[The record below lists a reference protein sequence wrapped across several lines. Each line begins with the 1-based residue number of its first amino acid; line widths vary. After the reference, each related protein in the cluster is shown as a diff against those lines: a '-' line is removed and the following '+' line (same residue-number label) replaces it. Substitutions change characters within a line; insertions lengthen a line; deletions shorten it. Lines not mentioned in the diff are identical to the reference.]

1 MELEING
8 SLWIN
13 SVKYEYVDGI
23 IIDKDD
29 VNVVKDEQII
39 GSVARENIETMIEQN
54 YELGI
59 MTNLLENMMHIIDIA
74 NPDDDGSAE
83 EHWY

>member
-13 SVKYEYVDGI
+13 SVKYEYVDSI

-39 GSVARENIETMIEQN
+39 GSVEREKIESIIE
-54 YELGI
+54 
-59 MTNLLENMMHIIDIA
+59 
-74 NPDDDGSAE
+74 
-83 EHWY
+83 

>member
-13 SVKYEYVDGI
+13 SVKYEYVDSI

-29 VNVVKDEQII
+29 VEWGERLFNRKI
-39 GSVARENIETMIEQN
+39 SVNK
-54 YELGI
+54 
-59 MTNLLENMMHIIDIA
+59 
-74 NPDDDGSAE
+74 
-83 EHWY
+83 